1 MLNFLISLIR
11 PQTKLSYQSKN
22 LKAGAEFISNDCKY
36 GLQHGV
42 SPIIYKV
49 NFLDRNRNLINV
61 SAIFNGKV
69 TLRENMTLE
78 KLINILF

>member
-11 PQTKLSYQSKN
+11 PKAKLSYQSKN
-22 LKAGAEFISNDCKY
+22 LKAGAEFMSNDCKC
-36 GLQHGV
+36 GLQHGAP
-42 SPIIYKV
+42 PIVYKV

-69 TLRENMTLE
+69 TLRKNMTLE
-78 KLINILF
+78 KLNNILF